1 MYEAVLNRGFR
12 TVAYCQQDVE
22 KGLCDLTETL
32 CLSEEDVLM
41 VPYLYTSKG
50 TPYVQNP
57 YTKDIQRM
65 NNRSLSIRCAISSGA
80 KDLRDTTLVNL
91 KSIGETVLNGRYYR
105 SYKDY
110 RAEKMAADAVTVNR
124 VAELKEEI
132 QKEKQASEEWF
143 RLWMDAYGDPSE
155 E

>member
-1 MYEAVLNRGFR
+1 M
-12 TVAYCQQDVE
+12 
-22 KGLCDLTETL
+22 
-32 CLSEEDVLM
+32 SEEDVLL
-41 VPYLYTSKG
+41 VPYYYTSKG
-50 TPYVQNP
+50 TPYVQAP
-57 YTKDIQRM
+57 YAKDMLKM
-65 NNRSLSIRCAISSGA
+65 NNRSLSIRCAISSGV
-80 KDLRDTTLVNL
+80 KDLRDTTLLNL

-110 RAEKMAADAVTVNR
+110 RAEKMAADVVTVNR

-132 QKEKQASEEWF
+132 QREKQASEEWF